1 MNETVTIPRAEYDR
15 LREASDD
22 LADLQAYDRAMVAL
36 AAGDDELIPA
46 EFADRLLNGESPV
59 KVYRSFRGLSQAGL
73 SRLSGV
79 NRVQIIDI
87 EAGRKNG
94 SVGTLRKLA
103 KALKVD
109 VDDLVR

>member
-1 MNETVTIPRAEYDR
+1 MDHTVTITCAEYDR

-22 LADLQAYDRAMVAL
+22 LADLQAYGRAMAAL
-36 AAGDDELIPA
+36 AAGQDELIPA
-46 EFADRLLNGESPV
+46 AFADRLLNGESPV
-59 KVYRSFRGLSQAGL
+59 KVYRNFRGLSQAGL

-94 SVGTLRKLA
+94 SVETLRKLA
-103 KALKVD
+103 GALGVGL
-109 VDDLVR
+109 DDLAG

>member
-22 LADLQAYDRAMVAL
+22 LADLQAHDRAMVAL

-94 SVGTLRKLA
+94 SVETLRKLA
-103 KALKVD
+103 VALRVGL
-109 VDDLVR
+109 DDLVI